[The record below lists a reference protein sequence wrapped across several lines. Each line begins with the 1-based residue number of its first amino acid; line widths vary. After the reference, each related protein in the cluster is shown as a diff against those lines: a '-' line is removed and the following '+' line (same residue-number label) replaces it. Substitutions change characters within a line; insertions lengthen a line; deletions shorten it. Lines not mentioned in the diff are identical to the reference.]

1 MKKAALSGTA
11 EREYEAVLSEAP
23 EFAEVH
29 INLGLIYQLEDRV
42 QELMAQ
48 FRRFTRNSSDG
59 LLLSAL
65 GGRYGEIAE
74 TDSEVVDVLAE
85 SIAQTEESTRQ
96 MGFRFY
102 PIRYAGSQHGRSV

>member
-1 MKKAALSGTA
+1 V